1 MIRIANEN
9 TASGVK
15 VWVLTAM
22 VGVTMTVV
30 SFFGSR
36 LVNTVDTT
44 ESAIY
49 SVKEVQA
56 AQGETI
62 KGLQRDRDRA
72 EREVEQLKQQV
83 DRLKDENAVMKGKLS
98 IPLTLNSTK
107 AAPRGG
113 FFYEKIKA
121 KCHPKLTRYPS

>member
-9 TASGVK
+9 SASGVK
-15 VWVLTAM
+15 VWVLTGM
-22 VGVTMTVV
+22 VTMTIAVV
-30 SFFGSR
+30 SFFCVR
-36 LVNTVDTT
+36 MVNTIDET
-44 ESAIY
+44 ESA
-49 SVKEVQA
+49 VHAMKEVQA
-56 AQGETI
+56 AQGEAI

-72 EREVEQLKQQV
+72 EREAEQLKQKV
-83 DRLKDENAVMKGKLS
+83 DRLKDENAVMKGKLN

-113 FFYEKIKA
+113 FFYVQIKA